1 MNDHIKGLLALA
13 FRAPEDSETFA
24 ALLSKLDNGDRG
36 TNDLPGSSKD
46 ARLATGRS
54 EGDEPVADDFSG

>member
-13 FRAPEDSETFA
+13 FSVDEDSETFA
-24 ALLSKLDNGDRG
+24 ALLQQLDNGDRG

-46 ARLATGRS
+46 ARLSTGRS
-54 EGDEPVADDFSG
+54 EGNGPITDDISG